1 MKPTMKIEAMKI
13 SLEEMHFYAY
23 HGVFPQERR
32 VGNDFVLQLT
42 LWAEVAG
49 SLEHDDLTET
59 ISYADVYEVV
69 KAEMAIPSQLL
80 EHVVGRI
87 SRRLFEDFPR
97 LDLRIMN
104 PTL

>member
-23 HGVFPQERR
+23 HGVFPQERC

-49 SLEHDDLTET
+49 MTS
-59 ISYADVYEVV
+59 
-69 KAEMAIPSQLL
+69 P
-80 EHVVGRI
+80 
-87 SRRLFEDFPR
+87 RRSA
-97 LDLRIMN
+97 M
-104 PTL
+104 PTSTKS